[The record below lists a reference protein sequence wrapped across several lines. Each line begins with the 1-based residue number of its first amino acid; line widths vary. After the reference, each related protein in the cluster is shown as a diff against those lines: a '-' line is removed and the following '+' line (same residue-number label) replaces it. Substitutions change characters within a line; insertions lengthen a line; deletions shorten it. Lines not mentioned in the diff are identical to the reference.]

1 MCNIHFQESKRR
13 KYWCSSHRK
22 SLSCK
27 LWVRSNNLGWTW
39 WSHAQRMER
48 MPKNVSNLKLLI
60 KPTHCNNNLLFKTLS
75 VLIVYIARA
84 VLICSL
90 QYTSKKFE
98 WKQWFGQ
105 FGKGHNWQVQTD
117 SSHKTTR
124 GGTVA
129 VLSTEQKRDRA
140 SQWYGHSYHASI
152 FQQKCCFGVFYLVF
166 DTLYVICTP
175 TCTINKKLILVILVI
190 W

>member
-1 MCNIHFQESKRR
+1 M
-13 KYWCSSHRK
+13 
-22 SLSCK
+22 
-27 LWVRSNNLGWTW
+27 
-39 WSHAQRMER
+39 
-48 MPKNVSNLKLLI
+48 
-60 KPTHCNNNLLFKTLS
+60 
-75 VLIVYIARA
+75 
-84 VLICSL
+84 
-90 QYTSKKFE
+90 
-98 WKQWFGQ
+98 
-105 FGKGHNWQVQTD
+105 QTD

-129 VLSTEQKRDRA
+129 VLSTEQKGDRA

-190 W
+190 